1 MGRNLSTAH
10 TKLFFYLTPIGAES
24 SDVENWLS
32 ISYQDIL
39 EIIENAKGKVN
50 LEKGVNLLVENY
62 IDSVRR
68 VLVGDENL
76 EKICR
81 DIYFKHKQALDLIY
95 EHKPDKASDIAEIFR
110 NWAIEKT
117 EEEEI
122 HVDLDKC
129 IKRFT
134 RFKTPYMTK
143 LFPDSEIANSA
154 WKTKNYYFYEIF
166 NNDGNKFNIQLL
178 LSSKNMSEE
187 LKELSEKISNFSTTR
202 VQKKDWIFRTIFS
215 TKPIQIDDDYD
226 EAKIVEQLNK
236 KLIKAKE
243 YEVEL
248 KAFLESEG

>member
-1 MGRNLSTAH
+1 MEYHDFLVLREWKHIDILAISESEKFVVCIENKVFSGEGQNQLNRYKEIVDKTYPHH
-10 TKLFFYLTPIGAES
+10 TKLFLYLTPVGAES

-143 LFPDSEIANSA
+143 
-154 WKTKNYYFYEIF
+154 
-166 NNDGNKFNIQLL
+166 
-178 LSSKNMSEE
+178 
-187 LKELSEKISNFSTTR
+187 
-202 VQKKDWIFRTIFS
+202 
-215 TKPIQIDDDYD
+215 
-226 EAKIVEQLNK
+226 
-236 KLIKAKE
+236 
-243 YEVEL
+243 
-248 KAFLESEG
+248 